1 MGRVEVRGLD
11 ETVIMRLD
19 ELAAK
24 RGLSRESYLRNV
36 LTSLSISGELFE
48 MDFKY
53 ATLVETLADK
63 NQMLV
68 DIIDKNNYV
77 LEEVLEN
84 LNGTDNQEEDDD
96 EEEIL

>member
-1 MGRVEVRGLD
+1 MGAIKVRDLD
-11 ETVIMRLD
+11 DTVIMRLN
-19 ELAAK
+19 ELAEK
-24 RGLSRESYLRNV
+24 KGLSRETYLRNV

-63 NQMLV
+63 NQMMA

-77 LEEVLEN
+77 LEEVLEK
-84 LNGTDNQEEDDD
+84 LNSQEK
-96 EEEIL
+96 EEE